1 MVLAQSWKLVVKVL
15 IASSSFTT
23 TRHCSKL
30 GRHVSR
36 LGSYLQWPT
45 TNWPDQLS
53 NSPYRATSQSNQ
65 QPQEDVWNDVWK
77 VQIPLDVHCHSSSA
91 YFVRPRF
98 VLLSTL
104 TCLGSNHELHKGLM
118 TGVVVDIGDG
128 VTHICPVYQGFA
140 MPHLTRR
147 LDVAGREVT
156 RYLIKV
162 GDNFFSLFPL
172 LTSCSPSPTSFYFSV
187 VMPLIILPT
196 LRLSECSKK
205 KCAILH
211 TTANK
216 SKSLP
221 KRLLI

>member
-1 MVLAQSWKLVVKVL
+1 
-15 IASSSFTT
+15 
-23 TRHCSKL
+23 
-30 GRHVSR
+30 
-36 LGSYLQWPT
+36 
-45 TNWPDQLS
+45 
-53 NSPYRATSQSNQ
+53 
-65 QPQEDVWNDVWK
+65 
-77 VQIPLDVHCHSSSA
+77 
-91 YFVRPRF
+91 
-98 VLLSTL
+98 
-104 TCLGSNHELHKGLM
+104 M

-162 GDNFFSLFPL
+162 GDDFLSPFPL
-172 LTSCSPSPTSFYFSV
+172 LISCSSLPTSFYFSV
-187 VMPLIILPT
+187 GMPLIILPT

-205 KCAILH
+205 RCAILR
-211 TTANK
+211 TIVNK